1 MMEREGSP
9 NPAMQSAV
17 LRTYRTRDVGVEP
30 FRIVCLSRDAVSA
43 ASLFPFGFYDL
54 FV

>member
-9 NPAMQSAV
+9 NPAMQSAD
-17 LRTYRTRDVGVEP
+17 LREYRTRDVGVEP
-30 FRIVCLSRDAVSA
+30 FRIVCLSRDAASA
-43 ASLFPFGFYDL
+43 ASLFPFSFYGL